1 MNSAH
6 IHLALSHLPIFG
18 ILIGIIILAYGQ
30 FSKKDLLSITGLI
43 FFVATALIAIPVF
56 LTGEDAGEI
65 IKSLPGVS
73 DSRKEAHEE
82 LAEKAI
88 WLIGA
93 LGALSV
99 VALYLYLKA
108 RSKFRLSCVIII
120 VFALVTM
127 GLMINVGNSGGQIRH
142 TEIRTSDIQA
152 EPEN

>member
-18 ILIGIIILAYGQ
+18 VLIGLIILAYGQ

-56 LTGEDAGEI
+56 LTGEDAGKI
-65 IKSLPGVS
+65 IKNLPGAS
-73 DSRKEAHEE
+73 DSLIEAHEE

-99 VALYLYLKA
+99 VALYFYLKA

-120 VFALVTM
+120 VLALVTM